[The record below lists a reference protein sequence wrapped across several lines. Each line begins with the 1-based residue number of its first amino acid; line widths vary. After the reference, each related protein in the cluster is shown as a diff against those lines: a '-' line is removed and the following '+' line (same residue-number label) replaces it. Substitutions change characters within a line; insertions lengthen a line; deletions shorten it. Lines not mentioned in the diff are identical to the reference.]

1 MHELSQSVLKRH
13 LQVKIQAQPPLFPWE
28 TELTDYPDY
37 SDTSSMM
44 WVRNEECSI
53 KELFKFRSLHPKQT
67 FKTSPSIYQ
76 NFIGF
81 YVLLTIKLAS
91 KLEILLLKNTCN
103 TEVIHSLVMK
113 TLHWIVSSGKYFL
126 LLLLL
131 MVLPASSLNYPS
143 ISAPRVYLTYL
154 NSVVFGRGGL
164 SEVKV
169 PVMMV
174 ASSDDVVTPA
184 LYEQIQPFSSINTQ
198 KYLVV
203 LGGTSHFSVI
213 GDGQRSIESTRELV
227 GDNPE
232 TARNYMNIL
241 TTPFFQTYLTDKT
254 KSARYLNAAYAK
266 AISNLGRRLILIK
279 SPMTDR

>member
-1 MHELSQSVLKRH
+1 MHELFQSVLKHH

-44 WVRNEECSI
+44 WTRNEKCSI

-103 TEVIHSLVMK
+103 TEVIHSFVMK
-113 TLHWIVSSGKYFL
+113 TLHWLVSSGKYFL

-131 MVLPASSLNYPS
+131 VVLPASSLNYPS

-154 NSVVFGRGGL
+154 NKEISISLKDLERVIQINRTHKDWRFFLHIL
-164 SEVKV
+164 SYNQ
-169 PVMMV
+169 
-174 ASSDDVVTPA
+174 
-184 LYEQIQPFSSINTQ
+184 LQ
-198 KYLVV
+198 KLQRILISPIYL
-203 LGGTSHFSVI
+203 
-213 GDGQRSIESTRELV
+213 
-227 GDNPE
+227 DNPSQ
-232 TARNYMNIL
+232 L
-241 TTPFFQTYLTDKT
+241 L
-254 KSARYLNAAYAK
+254 
-266 AISNLGRRLILIK
+266 
-279 SPMTDR
+279 